1 MTLTNAIM
9 ETGSKDR
16 PPMLSPGTYVQWKSK
31 IQEKQA
37 LIDVE
42 DEAIHIILTG
52 INNDIYSTVDACDTA
67 QEMWIAIERLKK
79 CENINRQDVEKKLFC
94 EFGYIG
100 KWNNRQKG
108 KNENQRAVVIAG
120 NRESVGQRMVQR
132 TGIKLPQGKDVD
144 VQEGSSWGQLSAEE
158 YNRLIDSNEE
168 PKDQELEAHHTF
180 MENIQEVI
188 LDAVQDSGPSYDT
201 KPLGKVHT
209 NDEYNV
215 FPTDQHHTK
224 QPKFINDTYVM
235 VKDDKHV
242 TPNSTDMCSN
252 EGEVDQDAEKN
263 NDERVLISTLIANL
277 KHDIDEKKRNK
288 YLKQAN
294 MILTLELEKH
304 KHFHTNFKEKEE
316 AERQRFIALI
326 V

>member
-1 MTLTNAIM
+1 L
-9 ETGSKDR
+9 
-16 PPMLSPGTYVQWKSK
+16 
-31 IQEKQA
+31 A
-37 LIDVE
+37 LISKTFKNIYKPTNNNLITSSNTRYKTTENPSKNDR
-42 DEAIHIILTG
+42 IIG
-52 INNDIYSTVDACDTA
+52 
-67 QEMWIAIERLKK
+67 
-79 CENINRQDVEKKLFC
+79 
-94 EFGYIG
+94 
-100 KWNNRQKG
+100 NNRQKG

-201 KPLGKVHT
+201 KPVG
-209 NDEYNV
+209 
-215 FPTDQHHTK
+215 
-224 QPKFINDTYVM
+224 
-235 VKDDKHV
+235 KDDKHV